1 MFRYAC
7 CVEEVVMWYPS
18 RWNLYVD
25 VYIYINVGIPGESDI
40 LVRVVGTGW
49 DSSSPES
56 LARPEIGT

>member
-1 MFRYAC
+1 MLCRRSGN
-7 CVEEVVMWYPS
+7 VVSQSMKFI
-18 RWNLYVD
+18 RRC
-25 VYIYINVGIPGESDI
+25 IYINVGIPGESDI